1 MEGHNPE
8 LVQLLNALAFPTD
21 QATYTQADNALQAG
35 LKQPGEFMMC
45 HARQHLIL
53 ILISFG
59 FLATRSGVYG
69 QLQAISATRE
79 FPKEV
84 RLLSALLIGR
94 ELPKKWRAKA

>member
-35 LKQPGEFMMC
+35 LRQPGK
-45 HARQHLIL
+45 LP
-53 ILISFG
+53 ISLKG
-59 FLATRSGVYG
+59 NNWQDTLLTISHSLVYVGVYG
-69 QLQAISATRE
+69 QLQAISATRA

-94 ELPKKWRAKA
+94 ELPKKWRAKT

>member
-35 LKQPGEFMMC
+35 LKQPGEYNVSCEAAFGS
-45 HARQHLIL
+45 HLISL
-53 ILISFG
+53 S

>member
-1 MEGHNPE
+1 MSFE
-8 LVQLLNALAFPTD
+8 AAFV
-21 QATYTQADNALQAG
+21 LG
-35 LKQPGEFMMC
+35 LMRLGM
-45 HARQHLIL
+45 
-53 ILISFG
+53 
-59 FLATRSGVYG
+59 LATRSGVYG